1 MLVCSNTVAWA
12 NAETGGKPET
22 PQSKELRL
30 QQQLQEMRQHRQY
43 LLDDLIEVEKKEHQL
58 QSSQSLMGQREE
70 RVQELKQ
77 LQEQREYLD
86 RQFSQH
92 QTDLQQVEQ
101 QIKQDAPQLWDVL
114 QRESRIQLYNA
125 ELHNIRQQLKQQ
137 PEQKLQLEKREADT
151 LKRIENTNNKIQ
163 EIKKQWQEQTDSTAE
178 NTPAVGPVAEPKAK
192 SAVQTKVASKSPS
205 RSKKKA
211 LAPAPKPAIII
222 SHNPQAGNYLANQA
236 AAQQMFMADDLHHR
250 QREIRYIDPITG
262 EQKVSSMWLNTSAAK
277 SRFNSGNSQL
287 QTKSHRYAIQLGGTL
302 SQWSSGADDLG
313 TLGITTGL
321 GKSTNR
327 SHSSAT
333 QHQAQGSVDGYN
345 LGLYH
350 IWYADN
356 QTRLGPYIDL
366 LTQYGWFN
374 NQVKAHHVISGANY
388 KSYVFT
394 GALETGY
401 KVQLVETADSRLLI
415 QPKAKV
421 SWQRMSGMQYK
432 EATGTQIMIEESHA
446 VATKLGIRT
455 ALELDIATL
464 SSTKTLQL
472 SPSFEANWIHNSD
485 NKGVWFGTT
494 NIKPQ
499 GNSNIA
505 DLKLGIEANI
515 DSHLRLWTHL
525 GHQLGGSRYSD
536 TQATLGANYRF

>member
-1 MLVCSNTVAWA
+1 
-12 NAETGGKPET
+12 
-22 PQSKELRL
+22 
-30 QQQLQEMRQHRQY
+30 
-43 LLDDLIEVEKKEHQL
+43 
-58 QSSQSLMGQREE
+58 MGQREE

>member
-1 MLVCSNTVAWA
+1 M
-12 NAETGGKPET
+12 
-22 PQSKELRL
+22 
-30 QQQLQEMRQHRQY
+30 
-43 LLDDLIEVEKKEHQL
+43 LDDLDKVNTTKKQL
-58 QSSQSLMGQREE
+58 HGLLFTEELQQSEE
-70 RVQELKQ
+70 ARQELRT
-77 LQEQREYLD
+77 LEEQGEYLN
-86 RQFSQH
+86 RQLSQH
-92 QTDLQQVEQ
+92 QYNLQQAEQ
-101 QIKQDAPQLWDVL
+101 QFLQYNPHLGDVLDLDDLDEEKRVIKQ
-114 QRESRIQLYNA
+114 
-125 ELHNIRQQLKQQ
+125 RQQQKSYDLKQTSRQ
-137 PEQKLQLEKREADT
+137 Q
-151 LKRIENTNNKIQ
+151 
-163 EIKKQWQEQTDSTAE
+163 QTDSTAE

-192 SAVQTKVASKSPS
+192 PAVQTKVASKSPS

-302 SQWSSGADDLG
+302 SQWSSGAGDLG

-432 EATGTQIMIEESHA
+432 EATGTQIMIEESQA

-485 NKGVWFGTT
+485 NKGIWFGTT